1 MLVNAELEGL
11 VELGYPKDIL
21 EIDLDRDLPLC
32 LNASIFDM
40 DNSLIIK
47 IGAGKEVLRA
57 MRGFK
62 TLSREEIEG
71 VYGSPPIF
79 KSY

>member
-47 IGAGKEVLRA
+47 IGAGKEVLKA

-62 TLSREEIEG
+62 TLSREEIEE